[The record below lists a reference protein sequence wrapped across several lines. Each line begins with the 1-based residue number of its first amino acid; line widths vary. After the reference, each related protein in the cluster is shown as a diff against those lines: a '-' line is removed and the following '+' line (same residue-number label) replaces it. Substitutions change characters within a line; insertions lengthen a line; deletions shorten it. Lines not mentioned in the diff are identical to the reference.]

1 MLIRCNDKA
10 TISARMSLVCLAHR
24 LYHCTVSCVFVYTQ
38 FEQMKIMMMMMIN
51 LGSQLPL
58 DVNNMGFD
66 AKFVGRMPFPMTTR
80 RNIVGF
86 TFSAS
91 TRTPEKKWCHSLLH
105 QLLTRPPFSTTQNR
119 TKWFSPKYSRNSGQ
133 KDSYVVLYICMKNVE
148 LLLVT
153 G

>member
-38 FEQMKIMMMMMIN
+38 FEQMKIIMMMMMIN

-66 AKFVGRMPFPMTTR
+66 AKFVGRMPFPTTTS

-91 TRTPEKKWCHSLLH
+91 TRTPEKGGGTLFCIS
-105 QLLTRPPFSTTQNR
+105 S
-119 TKWFSPKYSRNSGQ
+119 
-133 KDSYVVLYICMKNVE
+133 
-148 LLLVT
+148 
-153 G
+153 